1 MNWFLIALACAFLTA
16 CCDAIS
22 KRIMQENDE
31 WITGTLILAISVL
44 ILSPIFF
51 SLDKRPFTTDL
62 AIVLSIAL
70 PLEALAY
77 YLFLSAIRMA
87 ALSLTVPL
95 LAFTPVLT
103 IISSWAILGEGIT
116 WTGALG
122 IMLVTVG
129 AYVLNG
135 DLANRSLLAPIKAIF
150 SHPGSRRMFLVAVI
164 WSVTSALGK
173 KGVILYDAIPF
184 GVVLVCGDLVIFALA
199 ALLRVRTG
207 WAECCLRKNMPGL
220 FALAGILMAGA
231 EVTHFVAIS
240 MAPVAYMISV
250 KRLSLV
256 FGVMMG
262 WLFFQEKN
270 IGFRLMGAS
279 TMVCGVFFI
288 YY

>member
-1 MNWFLIALACAFLTA
+1 MNWFSIALVCAFLTA

-31 WITGTLILAISVL
+31 WITGAVILGLSFLILL
-44 ILSPIFF
+44 PIFL
-51 SLDKRPFTTDL
+51 SLELRAFTIDL
-62 AIVLSIAL
+62 AVVFAIAL
-70 PLEALAY
+70 PLEILAY
-77 YLFLSAIRMA
+77 YLFLSSIRMA

-103 IISSWAILGEGIT
+103 IISSSAILGEQIT
-116 WTGALG
+116 WIGVFG
-122 IMLVTVG
+122 ISLVTVG

-135 DLANRSLLAPIKAIF
+135 DLANRGVFAPIKAIF

-164 WSVTSALGK
+164 WSVTSTLGK

-184 GVVLVCGDLVIFALA
+184 GVLLVFGDLVIFAA
-199 ALLRVRTG
+199 VAFLRVRMG
-207 WAECCLRKNMPGL
+207 WAECCLRRRMPGL
-220 FALAGILMAGA
+220 FLLAGIAMAGA
-231 EVTHFVAIS
+231 EISHFVAVS

-256 FGVMMG
+256 FGVLTG
-262 WLFFQEKN
+262 WLLFGEKN
-270 IGFRLMGAS
+270 ITYRLVGAS

-288 YY
+288 YC